1 MFLSLEADIRDWVVA
16 IENCVK
22 RGSNN
27 RELAHDRIR
36 EKGFDIKAESENL
49 RKYYLNNLN
58 TCLMRSQR

>member
-1 MFLSLEADIRDWVVA
+1 MAIKRIWHWVVA